1 MSDAADRTIPATP
14 RRRELARR
22 QGFMPMAGLPAWV
35 ATVATTLLLLPAWAE
50 ATFSAATAMMQQ
62 SARFSMAGLESSP
75 QLDIVLPAAV
85 VLPTLAI
92 VAVAGAVGLTVR
104 MLLDGPA
111 WRPARV
117 VPAFDRIS
125 LIAGLSRIFST
136 ATLMSLTG
144 HACGLAVLVTAAAL
158 SARPLVA
165 VMGSGELAHD
175 PARLFAA
182 AQRAILPLVAAAGV
196 VAACTWAFSRL
207 RFEQRIRMT
216 PQEYADEARS
226 MQADPKVRLMR
237 QQHKATRVGPQRS
250 NVVELPSSEP
260 SIVGDH
266 AHHSSST

>member
-22 QGFMPMAGLPAWV
+22 QGFMPMASLPAWV
-35 ATVATTLLLLPAWAE
+35 ATVATSLLLLPAWAQ

-62 SARFSMAGLESSP
+62 SACFTMAGLESSP
-75 QLDIVLPAAV
+75 RLDIPLPTAV
-85 VLPTLAI
+85 VLPTLAL

-104 MLLDGPA
+104 ILLDGPA

-117 VPAFDRIS
+117 APAFDRIS
-125 LIAGLSRIFST
+125 LLAGLSRIFSA
-136 ATLMSLTG
+136 ATLMSLAG
-144 HACGLAVLVTAAAL
+144 HACGLALLVTAAAL
-158 SARPLVA
+158 LARPLVA
-165 VMGSGELAHD
+165 VIGSGEMAYE

-182 AQRAILPLVAAAGV
+182 AQRAILPLVATAAV

-207 RFEQRIRMT
+207 RFERRIRMT

-237 QQHKATRVGPQRS
+237 QQHKAARGGRQHP
-250 NVVELPSSEP
+250 NVVESPSFEP
-260 SIVGDH
+260 SVVGDH
-266 AHHSSST
+266 AHHPSST

>member
-22 QGFMPMAGLPAWV
+22 QGFMPMASLPAWV
-35 ATVATTLLLLPAWAE
+35 ATVATTLLLLPAWAQ
-50 ATFSAATAMMQQ
+50 ATFPAATAMMQQ
-62 SARFSMAGLESSP
+62 SACFTMAGLESSLR
-75 QLDIVLPAAV
+75 LDTLLPAAV
-85 VLPTLAI
+85 VLPTVAL

-111 WRPARV
+111 WRPARL

-125 LIAGLSRIFST
+125 LLAGLSRIFST
-136 ATLMSLTG
+136 ATLVSLAG

-165 VMGSGELAHD
+165 VIGSGEMAHD

-182 AQRAILPLVAAAGV
+182 TQRAILPLVATAAV

-207 RFEQRIRMT
+207 QFERRIRMT

-237 QQHKATRVGPQRS
+237 QQHTPRG
-250 NVVELPSSEP
+250 
-260 SIVGDH
+260 
-266 AHHSSST
+266 

>member
-22 QGFMPMAGLPAWV
+22 QGFMPMASLPAWV
-35 ATVATTLLLLPAWAE
+35 ATVATTLLLLPAWAQ
-50 ATFSAATAMMQQ
+50 ATFSAATVMMQQ
-62 SARFSMAGLESSP
+62 SARFSGAGL
-75 QLDIVLPAAV
+75 DILLPAAV
-85 VLPTLAI
+85 VLPTLA
-92 VAVAGAVGLTVR
+92 VMAVAGAVGLVVR
-104 MLLDGPA
+104 VMLDGPA

-117 VPAFDRIS
+117 MPAFDRIS
-125 LIAGLSRIFST
+125 LLGGLARIFST
-136 ATLMSLTG
+136 ATLMSLAG

-165 VMGSGELAHD
+165 VIGSGEMAHD

-182 AQRAILPLVAAAGV
+182 AQQAILPLVAAAAV

-207 RFEQRIRMT
+207 RFERRIRMT

-237 QQHKATRVGPQRS
+237 QQHKAARVGRRHAD
-250 NVVELPSSEP
+250 VVASPANDPSA
-260 SIVGDH
+260 VGDH
-266 AHHSSST
+266 VHHSSST